1 MHLRIILVGF
11 AAVCISHAVRADEP
25 HSMRGCLA
33 RGATDGSYVLNDVE
47 GVGRVAIP
55 DGPAALDAHV
65 GHQVEITGTS
75 VDGADKEQHAMQVTS
90 MKHLAASC
98 P

>member
-1 MHLRIILVGF
+1 MSLRIIFIGV

-47 GVGRVAIP
+47 GVGSVAIP

-65 GHQVEITGTS
+65 GHQIEITGTS
-75 VDGADKEQHAMQVTS
+75 STAADDKQHAMQVTS

>member
-1 MHLRIILVGF
+1 MSLRIVLVGV
-11 AAVCISHAVRADEP
+11 AAVCISHVARADEP

-33 RGATDGSYVLNDVE
+33 RGATDSSYVLNDVE
-47 GVGRVAIP
+47 GVGSVAIP

-65 GHQVEITGTS
+65 GHQIEITGTS
-75 VDGADKEQHAMQVTS
+75 IVGADEKQHAMQVTS

>member
-1 MHLRIILVGF
+1 MYLRIILVGL
-11 AAVCISHAVRADEP
+11 AAICISHAALADEP

-33 RGATDGSYVLNDVE
+33 RGAADGSYVLNDVD
-47 GVGRVAIP
+47 GVGSVAIP

-65 GHQVEITGTS
+65 GHQIEITGTS
-75 VDGADKEQHAMQVTS
+75 IAGADEKQHAMQVTS